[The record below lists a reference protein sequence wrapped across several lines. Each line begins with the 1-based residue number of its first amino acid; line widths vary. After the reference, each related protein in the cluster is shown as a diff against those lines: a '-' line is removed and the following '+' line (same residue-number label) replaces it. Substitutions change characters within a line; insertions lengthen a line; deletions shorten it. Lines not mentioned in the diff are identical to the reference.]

1 MVEVEAAAHI
11 QVLLGPQEHQEE
23 LVAEA
28 MEQEEQ
34 ILQLK
39 LLEVKILVAV
49 VEQTV

>member
-11 QVLLGPQEHQEE
+11 QVLAQEHQEE
-23 LVAEA
+23 LVEVV

-39 LLEVKILVAV
+39 LLEVTILVEV

>member
-1 MVEVEAAAHI
+1 MVVAEAPAHMY
-11 QVLLGPQEHQEE
+11 LAQEHQEE

-39 LLEVKILVAV
+39 LLEVTILVEV